1 MLAFARSARKV
12 AAVRQTARNAFLHG
26 VLGEPVVAKDA
37 EGEAVRDPA
46 DPVVELAE
54 RALVAA
60 CHQRDECL
68 VGEVRVHAQRQVI
81 LAHPGRERKRVDEHV
96 ACSHVAGRR
105 FAGSE
110 PVSRRRANKAAIQP
124 TTNGRSTT
132 MRKSIAVAALAAVAT
147 SAALGAAIALGPGD
161 GTASSHREAPL
172 IADDPSADLTDVYAF
187 RSPDRPSTVTILANV
202 IPGEDPAAGPNWYT
216 FSPGARYN
224 LKLDTTGDVRPD
236 VIYRFEFQRK
246 TGPFFLGD
254 TAQPYTVTRIAKG
267 KTTVVAHGTTPP
279 NNIGKRSTPDYRSLV
294 TKSIVA
300 FDDGAARA
308 FAGQR
313 DDPFFGDI
321 GAIFDLVAIRKGT
334 GNMGGGKDFFAGYGV
349 HTFGVQV
356 PIAGLAA
363 KNGTIGVWASVDRR
377 KVTTRGATTRDA
389 GAWVQVNRLGNPLVN
404 EVIIPTGMKDRWNAL
419 QPWSESQFKQY
430 YENPIL
436 AAVINKLYKLG
447 APETGRDDLV
457 AVLLTGVPKLNFT
470 GPKLADVLRLNLTVP
485 VAKSPNRLGVLG
497 GDTQGWP
504 NGRRLSD
511 DVIDIAEQAVGGF
524 LKDVKLPLGDGVNA
538 DDVDTL
544 DAFPYVADPK
554 SGFDNTKG
562 LQK

>member
-1 MLAFARSARKV
+1 
-12 AAVRQTARNAFLHG
+12 
-26 VLGEPVVAKDA
+26 
-37 EGEAVRDPA
+37 
-46 DPVVELAE
+46 
-54 RALVAA
+54 
-60 CHQRDECL
+60 
-68 VGEVRVHAQRQVI
+68 
-81 LAHPGRERKRVDEHV
+81 
-96 ACSHVAGRR
+96 
-105 FAGSE
+105 
-110 PVSRRRANKAAIQP
+110 
-124 TTNGRSTT
+124 
-132 MRKSIAVAALAAVAT
+132 MRKSITAAALAAVAT
-147 SAALGAAIALGPGD
+147 SAAIAGAVALGPGN

-187 RSPDRPSTVTILANV
+187 RSPDRPGTVTILANV

-224 LKLDTTGDVRPD
+224 LKIDTTGDVRPD
-236 VIYRFEFQRK
+236 VIYRFEFRRK

-254 TAQPYTVTRIAKG
+254 TAQPLTVTRIAKG
-267 KTTVVAHGTTPP
+267 KTTVVASGTTPP
-279 NNIGKRSTPDYRSLV
+279 NNIGQRSTPDYRSLV
-294 TKSIVA
+294 AKSLVS
-300 FDDGAARA
+300 FDSGAAKA

-349 HTFGVQV
+349 HTFAVQL
-356 PIAGLAA
+356 PIAGLTA

-377 KVTTRGATTRDA
+377 KVTTRGATTRDS
-389 GAWVQVNRLGNPLVN
+389 GTWVQVDRLGNPLVN
-404 EVIIPTGMKDRWNAL
+404 EVIIPTGLKDRWNAL
-419 QPWSESQFKQY
+419 QPWSESQFRAY
-430 YENPIL
+430 YTEPIL

-447 APETGRDDLV
+447 APEKHRDDLV
-457 AVLLTGVPKLNFT
+457 AVLLTGVPKLNYT

-485 VAKSPNRLGVLG
+485 VAQSPNRLGVLG

-538 DDVDTL
+538 DDVRPL

-554 SGFDNTKG
+554 AGFDNTKG
-562 LQK
+562 IQKP